1 MTHYV
6 RRPVVVE
13 GRQLTAFNTQII
25 RSWLL
30 AGENPP
36 ETVLVCTGSR
46 LMIITK
52 DGEISVPVNHHVL
65 RHRSGKIEVLSQDDL
80 NSDYDKATTLR
91 VPVATT
97 EDAGLITGF
106 YPDAKRAL
114 AACEPGETPGHTNI
128 VLEHDEFFGVP
139 DRRLVTKDFGYAFG
153 VADAAGTE
161 VIIRCA
167 GKERPLLQTG
177 GRS

>member
-1 MTHYV
+1 MTMYV

-13 GRQLTAFNTQII
+13 GRQLTAFNAHTI

-36 ETVLVCTGSR
+36 EAVLACTGGR

-52 DGEISVPVNHHVL
+52 DSEITAPVNHHVL
-65 RHRSGKIEVLSQDDL
+65 RHRGGKVEVLSQYDL
-80 NSDYDKATTLR
+80 NGDYDLAATLM

-97 EDAGLITGF
+97 EAAGIITGF
-106 YPDAKRAL
+106 YPDAKRAET
-114 AACEPGETPGHTNI
+114 ACKPGETPGRTVI
-128 VLEHDEFFGVP
+128 ALEYDEFFGVP
-139 DRRLVTKDFGYAFG
+139 DRRLATKDFALAFG

-167 GKERPLLQTG
+167 GKERPLLKTR

>member
-1 MTHYV
+1 MTSYV

-13 GRQLTAFNTQII
+13 GRQLTPFNAELV

-36 ETVLVCTGSR
+36 ETVLVCTAGR

-52 DGEISVPVNHHVL
+52 DSEIGVPVNHHVL
-65 RHRSGKIEVLSQDDL
+65 RHRGGKIEVLSQDDL
-80 NSDYDKATTLR
+80 NGDYDKAATLR

-106 YPDAKRAL
+106 YPDAKSAL
-114 AACEPGETPGHTNI
+114 AACEPGEIPGNTHI
-128 VLEHDEFFGVP
+128 ALEHDEFFGVP

-153 VADAAGTE
+153 AAAAAGSE

-167 GKERPLLQTG
+167 GKERPLLQTR